1 MLSVSPARVASQLRS
16 IRSRNGILGRDRF
29 IFLRIWAQQ
38 GTNAFTVNAWI
49 WGALDEPIPAND
61 NELIERAVA

>member
-1 MLSVSPARVASQLRS
+1 LRS
-16 IRSRNGILGRDRF
+16 IRSRNGILEAEPF
-29 IFLRIWAQQ
+29 CFLGIWAQQ

-61 NELIERAVA
+61 NDLIERAVA

>member
-1 MLSVSPARVASQLRS
+1 LFSSASGHS
-16 IRSRNGILGRDRF
+16 KERNG
-29 IFLRIWAQQ
+29 
-38 GTNAFTVNAWI
+38 FTVNAWI

>member
-1 MLSVSPARVASQLRS
+1 LR
-16 IRSRNGILGRDRF
+16 RNRFVFLG
-29 IFLRIWAQQ
+29 IWAQQ

>member
-1 MLSVSPARVASQLRS
+1 LRT
-16 IRSRNGILGRDRF
+16 IRSRHGILEAGHF
-29 IFLRIWAQQ
+29 VFLGIWARQ

-61 NELIERAVA
+61 NDHIERAVA